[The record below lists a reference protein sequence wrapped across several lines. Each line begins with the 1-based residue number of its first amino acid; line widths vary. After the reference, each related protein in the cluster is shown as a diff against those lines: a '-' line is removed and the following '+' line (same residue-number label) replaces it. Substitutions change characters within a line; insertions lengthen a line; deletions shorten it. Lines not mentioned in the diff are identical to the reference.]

1 MKFSKAK
8 SQFLSWLI
16 LAKNK
21 SIKTEEQYTRHL
33 TKFENYLKDEE
44 TADIEVENITLDI
57 IENFRY
63 YLDNN
68 SKKEN
73 KNISLKTIN
82 AYMITIRAFFK
93 YLNIKD
99 FKVINQSKIDLNKP
113 STRLVEFLST
123 EELDKLFNSIK
134 PTNISNIRDL
144 AIIKMIYY
152 TGLRI
157 SELTSLNKTQ
167 LNFDSKEFSIIWKWK
182 KIRMIFLNDNCIK
195 HIKDYLEKRNDNFS
209 PLFIRHNFD
218 EKNINI
224 LDNESVR
231 LTRQRITN
239 MISKRA
245 IKAYIWK
252 KVSAHTLRHSF
263 ATTLLNKW
271 ADLRSIQELLGHSS
285 ISTTQVYTHVT
296 NPKLKEIHSKFL
308 N

>member
-167 LNFDSKEFSIIWKWK
+167 LNFDSKEFSII
-182 KIRMIFLNDNCIK
+182 
-195 HIKDYLEKRNDNFS
+195 
-209 PLFIRHNFD
+209 
-218 EKNINI
+218 
-224 LDNESVR
+224 
-231 LTRQRITN
+231 
-239 MISKRA
+239 
-245 IKAYIWK
+245 
-252 KVSAHTLRHSF
+252 
-263 ATTLLNKW
+263 
-271 ADLRSIQELLGHSS
+271 
-285 ISTTQVYTHVT
+285 
-296 NPKLKEIHSKFL
+296 
-308 N
+308 